1 MNEAS
6 LPKKA
11 SLPYVTP
18 TQVDASRHTHCKC
31 PRRPPLTAFR
41 TFAIISMLV
50 IFCFPLMFRGR
61 SHRFYPA
68 CHGGH
73 RAWPSA
79 SPMTPVVHDAFASSV
94 LFGILELLAAR
105 GKEIRTRTTVTAS
118 DHVHKAPPLF
128 PPATCLSPTPVSGWS
143 RRPPWPHL
151 RIPKPS
157 SHIV

>member
-18 TQVDASRHTHCKC
+18 TQVDASRHTRRKC
-31 PRRPPLTAFR
+31 PRRPPPSL
-41 TFAIISMLV
+41 
-50 IFCFPLMFRGR
+50 
-61 SHRFYPA
+61 SHIRNHFDA
-68 CHGGH
+68 CHFLF
-73 RAWPSA
+73 PSDVSWEE
-79 SPMTPVVHDAFASSV
+79 SPLLSRLSWRPQGLALCLANDTCRSRCFRV
-94 LFGILELLAAR
+94 LGAVWNSR
-105 GKEIRTRTTVTAS
+105 TSRSTWKGNQKTRTTVTAS